1 MSSDEN
7 EGLCDYQIVEFVTRG
22 RPGVRKIDL
31 VPTKWIEYDVKKGK
45 LVTKFK
51 PPPYEEQDFKIITD
65 LAKKLADAPND
76 WVTYGIKVRARAK
89 TYTDGCAKL
98 KSLESQLYAF
108 TDSGADPEKVAA
120 NIEESLKTQTLKQQ
134 VQNLKATMSAVT
146 PIPEKPKRNTSRPT
160 GKKRLSDRSAR
171 KDVKVTT
178 SSKQQV
184 SQKDRQLM
192 CSRHRIFSSSS
203 SSAEDSICD
212 EAEKHT
218 SNIFLQTEKDIGLQS
233 QLQLPND
240 NLHDSTKKDEFNN
253 NTSEVIPK
261 IKHTTMTIQKLV
273 GTAKEAT
280 DATERSKSLSTM
292 SAVTP
297 IPEKSKRDTS
307 RPTGKKRPFSDQSAR
322 KDVKVTTSSKQ
333 QVLQKDRQ
341 LMCSRHRIFSSSSS
355 SAEDSIC
362 DEAEKYTSNNFLQTE
377 KDIGLQSQL
386 QLPNDN
392 LHDSTKK
399 DEFNNNTSEVIPK
412 IKHTTMTIQKFV
424 GTAQEA
430 TDATKRSK
438 SLSKSQFLLIM
449 NCIQGISVN
458 VNEIMKNQREMRDLF
473 EASGVIKDGIGANN
487 QSFTDKYNI
496 SFPMRTKDDLSAFQ
510 EMLKTNDICRRDF
523 KAFLYFFVDRQL
535 NISKSV
541 TNIMKKLVTRELAL
555 ICTAQKKIDAKIV
568 LKDTPICDCIIDVV
582 VNIIEKHGK
591 CITQKEIYSAIGITL
606 TNAKDWD
613 GHRLHRSK
621 KARNDDQINP

>member
-160 GKKRLSDRSAR
+160 GKKR
-171 KDVKVTT
+171 
-178 SSKQQV
+178 
-184 SQKDRQLM
+184 
-192 CSRHRIFSSSS
+192 H
-203 SSAEDSICD
+203 
-212 EAEKHT
+212 
-218 SNIFLQTEKDIGLQS
+218 IGLQS

>member
-7 EGLCDYQIVEFVTRG
+7 EDLCDYQIVEFVTRG

-192 CSRHRIFSSSS
+192 CSRHRFFSSSS

-292 SAVTP
+292 SAVSP
-297 IPEKSKRDTS
+297 IPEKSKRNTS

-333 QVLQKDRQ
+333 QVSQKDRQ
-341 LMCSRHRIFSSSSS
+341 LMCSGHRIFSS
-355 SAEDSIC
+355 
-362 DEAEKYTSNNFLQTE
+362 Y
-377 KDIGLQSQL
+377 IGLQSQL